1 MNIQAMPARAGDALL
16 VRPLP
21 GKPAREGEI
30 LDVLGEPGHE
40 YFRVRWD
47 KDHESIHFALE
58 GVTVVRRRIT
68 GSRR

>member
-1 MNIQAMPARAGDALL
+1 MKTQATPARAGDALL

-40 YFRVRWD
+40 YYRVRWD
-47 KDHESIHFALE
+47 QHHESIHFALD
-58 GVTVVRRRIT
+58 GVTLVRRRIT